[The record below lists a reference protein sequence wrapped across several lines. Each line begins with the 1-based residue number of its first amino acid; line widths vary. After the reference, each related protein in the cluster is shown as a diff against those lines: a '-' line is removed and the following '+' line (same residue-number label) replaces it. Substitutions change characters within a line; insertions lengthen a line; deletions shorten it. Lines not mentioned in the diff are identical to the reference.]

1 MAEQIIL
8 DIQLDK
14 GSVNADLRATLE
26 SLKALK
32 NEQKELTKAIKEGND
47 VDGEMSARL
56 LDLKSQIKY
65 TEAQAKGLAATQRIL
80 TADGK
85 KYEDTLNGQR
95 QKLSDMQSAYDAMD
109 KEMRDSEGGKAFLAQ
124 IKEQHDAVL
133 GLEGATGRMQRNV
146 GNYGE
151 SIKGVI
157 PSLDKFDA
165 VLNKMGTSMN
175 DLQQGVGTASKNIVS
190 HFATI
195 GKALI
200 TPPLGIIVAIL
211 TGIMLIFGKLA
222 SAIKKNDDAMTNLQ
236 VAFSAFKPIA
246 TAIGKIFEGIGVAL
260 SKVAVGIANVVTKIS
275 SALIPGFEEASKK
288 VTEYILAVDALE
300 ETQRQYTVQNAKDAQ
315 EIAKYRA
322 IAAESTDLEERKKA
336 LQSAI
341 TLEEEIARRNVEIA
355 TKTLELRKEQARQEV
370 DTTDETKNEI
380 AQLEAEKIQAETDY
394 YNKKREMA
402 AQIRELNNKI
412 NAENAKN
419 HQEYI
424 KRLEAQRKAEEEAEK
439 ARQEALKASLE
450 NEKALRQQMED
461 FKASLIKDA
470 GERELVEM
478 QIAGTREI
486 EELKKRLETEQNL
499 TEEGRAILNQLII
512 DKQTE
517 LDTQLKEKADALA
530 EERINAEMQRIAEQ
544 EQTKLELRKAI
555 AEENSAEMLEL
566 QLQELELQQQAEL
579 ENTILN
585 EEEKYLI
592 VEKYEK
598 LKQALVAETAKK
610 NEEQA
615 TQMKM
620 QLSASLQTMAK
631 NASSAFGQMSE
642 LLEGYGEENEKA
654 SKAAKAFALM
664 QLATDQAIS
673 ISQTA
678 RAMVEAVQG
687 ATQAAASTGPLA
699 PVMLAVYI
707 AEMVGLVL
715 GAVAGQVASIK
726 QAKTILSGDNKFE
739 SGGIVGGTSFS
750 GDKVV
755 AHVNSGEMILNRE
768 QQTRLFDMANFG
780 GGFDYSGLAQALTQ
794 AVASLPAPTLQYQE
808 FKDFQNQVQRVTK
821 IAEL

>member
-26 SLKALK
+26 SLKQLK

-65 TEAQAKGLAATQRIL
+65 TEAQAKGLAATQRVL

-95 QKLSDMQSAYDAMD
+95 QKLADMQSAYDAMD
-109 KEMRDSEGGKAFLAQ
+109 KEMRDSEGGKAFLQQ

-157 PSLDKFDA
+157 PSVDKFDA

-175 DLQQGVGTASKNIVS
+175 DLQQGVGTASKSIVS

-211 TGIMLIFGKLA
+211 TGIMLIFSKVA

-300 ETQRQYTVQNAKDAQ
+300 EKQRQYTVQNAKDAQ

-322 IAAESTDLEERKKA
+322 IASESTDLEERKKA

-341 TLEEEIARRNVEIA
+341 ALEEEIARRNVEIA

-380 AQLEAEKIQAETDY
+380 ARLEAEKIQAETDY

-402 AQIRELNNKI
+402 AQIREINNKI

-424 KRLEAQRKAEEEAEK
+424 KRLEEQRKAQEEAEK

-450 NEKALRQQMED
+450 NEKAIRQQMED

-478 QIAGTREI
+478 QLAGSREI
-486 EELKKRLETEQNL
+486 EELKKRLETEKNL
-499 TEEGRAILNQLII
+499 TEEGRAILNQLIV

-517 LDTQLKEKADALA
+517 LDTQLKEKADAIA

-544 EQTKLELRKAI
+544 EQTKLELKKAI

-566 QLQELELQQQAEL
+566 QLEELEMQQQAEL

-585 EEEKYLI
+585 EEDKYLI

-598 LKQALVAETAKK
+598 LKQALVEETAKK

-615 TQMKM
+615 TQMKA
-620 QLSASLQTMAK
+620 QLSSAMQSMAK

-642 LLEGYGEENEKA
+642 LLEGYGEKNEKA

-678 RAMVEAVQG
+678 RATVEAVEA
-687 ATQAAASTGPLA
+687 ATQAAAKTGPLA
-699 PVMLAVYI
+699 PVMIAVYI

-726 QAKTILSGDNKFE
+726 QAKGILSGEKFE

-768 QQTRLFDMANFG
+768 QQTRLFDMANYG
-780 GGFDYSGLAQALTQ
+780 GGFDYSGLTQALTQ
-794 AVASLPAPTLQYQE
+794 AVASLPSPTLQYQE
-808 FKDFQNQVQRVTK
+808 FKDFQSSVQRVTK

>member
-26 SLKALK
+26 SLKQLK

-65 TEAQAKGLAATQRIL
+65 TEAQAKGLAATQRVL

-95 QKLSDMQSAYDAMD
+95 QKLADMQSAYDAMD
-109 KEMRDSEGGKAFLAQ
+109 KEMRDSEGGKAFLQQ

-157 PSLDKFDA
+157 PSVDKFDA

-175 DLQQGVGTASKNIVS
+175 DLQQGVGTASKSIVS

-211 TGIMLIFGKLA
+211 TGIMLIFSKVA

-300 ETQRQYTVQNAKDAQ
+300 EKQRQYTVQNAKDAQ

-322 IAAESTDLEERKKA
+322 IASESTDLEERKKA

-341 TLEEEIARRNVEIA
+341 ALEEEIARRNVEIA

-380 AQLEAEKIQAETDY
+380 ARLEAEKIQAETDY

-402 AQIRELNNKI
+402 AQIREINNKI

-424 KRLEAQRKAEEEAEK
+424 KRLEEQRKAQEEAEK

-450 NEKALRQQMED
+450 NEKAIRQQMED

-478 QIAGTREI
+478 QLAGSREI
-486 EELKKRLETEQNL
+486 EELKKRLETEKNL

-517 LDTQLKEKADALA
+517 LDTQLKEKADAIA

-544 EQTKLELRKAI
+544 EQTKLELKKAI
-555 AEENSAEMLEL
+555 AEENSTEMLEL
-566 QLQELELQQQAEL
+566 QLEELEMQQQAEL

-585 EEEKYLI
+585 EEDKYLI

-598 LKQALVAETAKK
+598 LKQALVEETAKK

-615 TQMKM
+615 TQMKA
-620 QLSASLQTMAK
+620 QLSSAMQSMAK

-678 RAMVEAVQG
+678 RAIVEAVEG
-687 ATQAAASTGPLA
+687 ATQAAAKTGPLA
-699 PVMLAVYI
+699 PVMIAVYI

-726 QAKTILSGDNKFE
+726 QAKGILSGEKFE

-768 QQTRLFDMANFG
+768 QQTRLFDMANYG
-780 GGFDYSGLAQALTQ
+780 GGFDYSGLTQALTQ
-794 AVASLPAPTLQYQE
+794 AVASLPSPTLQYQE

>member
-26 SLKALK
+26 SLKQLK

-65 TEAQAKGLAATQRIL
+65 TEAQAKGLAATQRVL

-95 QKLSDMQSAYDAMD
+95 QKLADMQSAYDAMD

-146 GNYGE
+146 GNYGD

-157 PSLDKFDA
+157 PSVDKFDA

-175 DLQQGVGTASKNIVS
+175 DLQQGVGTASKSIVS

-322 IAAESTDLEERKKA
+322 IASESTDLEERKKA

-380 AQLEAEKIQAETDY
+380 ARLEAEKIQAETDY

-450 NEKALRQQMED
+450 NEKAIRQQMED

-566 QLQELELQQQAEL
+566 QLEELELQQQAEL

-585 EEEKYLI
+585 EEDKYLI
-592 VEKYEK
+592 VQKYEK
-598 LKQALVAETAKK
+598 LKQALIAETAKK

-726 QAKTILSGDNKFE
+726 QAKNILNGSDKYAV
-739 SGGIVGGTSFS
+739 GGVVGGTSYS
-750 GDKVV
+750 GDKLT
-755 AHVNSGEMILNRE
+755 AKVNSGEMILNRE
-768 QQTRLFDMANFG
+768 QQTNLFKMANVG
-780 GGFDYSGLAQALTQ
+780 GGFDYSGFAE
-794 AVASLPAPTLQYQE
+794 AVATAVANQPAPILEYTE
-808 FKDFQNQVQRVTK
+808 FESFANRVTK
-821 IAEL
+821 VRELSKL

>member
-65 TEAQAKGLAATQRIL
+65 TEAQAKGLAATQRVL

-109 KEMRDSEGGKAFLAQ
+109 KEMRDSEGGKAFLQQ

-146 GNYGE
+146 GNYGD
-151 SIKGVI
+151 SIKGII

-165 VLNKMGTSMN
+165 ALNKMGTSMN
-175 DLQQGVGTASKNIVS
+175 DLQQGVGTASKSIVS

-211 TGIMLIFGKLA
+211 SAIMLIFSKVA

-246 TAIGKIFEGIGVAL
+246 IAIGKIFEGIGVAL

-300 ETQRQYTVQNAKDAQ
+300 ETQRKYTVQNAKDAQ

-341 TLEEEIARRNVEIA
+341 ALEEEIARRNVEIT

-380 AQLEAEKIQAETDY
+380 ARLEAEKIQAETDY

-450 NEKALRQQMED
+450 NEKAIRQQMED

-486 EELKKRLETEQNL
+486 EELKKRLETEKNI

-512 DKQTE
+512 DKQIE
-517 LDTQLKEKADALA
+517 LDTQLKEKADTLA
-530 EERINAEMQRIAEQ
+530 EERINEEMQRIAEQ

-566 QLQELELQQQAEL
+566 QLEELELQQQAEL
-579 ENTILN
+579 ENTLLN

-620 QLSASLQTMAK
+620 QLSASLQMMAK

-726 QAKTILSGDNKFE
+726 QAKGILSGEKFE

-768 QQTRLFDMANFG
+768 QQTRLFDMANYG

-808 FKDFQNQVQRVTK
+808 FKDFQSSVQRVTK

>member
-26 SLKALK
+26 SLKQLK

-65 TEAQAKGLAATQRIL
+65 TEAQAKGLAATQRVL

-95 QKLSDMQSAYDAMD
+95 QKLADMQSAYDAMD

-157 PSLDKFDA
+157 PSVDKFDA

-175 DLQQGVGTASKNIVS
+175 DLQQGVGTASKSIVS

-211 TGIMLIFGKLA
+211 TGIMLIFSKVA

-300 ETQRQYTVQNAKDAQ
+300 EKQRQYTVQNAKDAQ

-322 IAAESTDLEERKKA
+322 IASESTDLEERKKA

-341 TLEEEIARRNVEIA
+341 ALEEEIARRNVEIA

-380 AQLEAEKIQAETDY
+380 ARLEAEKIQAETDY

-402 AQIRELNNKI
+402 AQIREINNKI

-424 KRLEAQRKAEEEAEK
+424 KRLEEQRKAQEEAEK

-450 NEKALRQQMED
+450 NEKAIRQQMED

-478 QIAGTREI
+478 QLAGTREI
-486 EELKKRLETEQNL
+486 EELKKRLETEKNL

-517 LDTQLKEKADALA
+517 LDTQLKEKADAIA

-566 QLQELELQQQAEL
+566 QLEELEMQQQAEL

-585 EEEKYLI
+585 EDDKYLI

-598 LKQALVAETAKK
+598 LKQALVEETAKK

-615 TQMKM
+615 TQMKA
-620 QLSASLQTMAK
+620 QLSSAMQSMAK

-678 RAMVEAVQG
+678 RAIVEAVEG
-687 ATQAAASTGPLA
+687 ATQAAAKTGPLA
-699 PVMLAVYI
+699 PVMIAVYI

-726 QAKTILSGDNKFE
+726 QAKGILSGEKFE

-768 QQTRLFDMANFG
+768 QQTRLFDMANYG
-780 GGFDYSGLAQALTQ
+780 GGFDYTGLTQALTQ
-794 AVASLPAPTLQYQE
+794 AVASLPSPTLQYQE
-808 FKDFQNQVQRVTK
+808 FKDFQSSVQRVTK

>member
-65 TEAQAKGLAATQRIL
+65 TEAQAKGLAATQRVL

-95 QKLSDMQSAYDAMD
+95 QKLADMQSAYDAMD

-157 PSLDKFDA
+157 PSVDKFDA

-175 DLQQGVGTASKNIVS
+175 DLQQGVGTASKSIVS

-211 TGIMLIFGKLA
+211 TGIMLIFSKVA

-300 ETQRQYTVQNAKDAQ
+300 EKQRQYTVQNAKDAQ

-322 IAAESTDLEERKKA
+322 IASESTDLEERKKA

-341 TLEEEIARRNVEIA
+341 ALEEEIARRNVEIA

-380 AQLEAEKIQAETDY
+380 ARLEAEKIQDETDY

-402 AQIRELNNKI
+402 AQIREINNKI

-424 KRLEAQRKAEEEAEK
+424 KRLEEQRKAQEEAEK

-450 NEKALRQQMED
+450 NEKAIRQQMED

-478 QIAGTREI
+478 QLAGSREI
-486 EELKKRLETEQNL
+486 EELKKRLETEKNL

-517 LDTQLKEKADALA
+517 LDTQLKEKADAIA

-544 EQTKLELRKAI
+544 EQTKLELKKAI

-566 QLQELELQQQAEL
+566 QLEELELQQQAEL

-585 EEEKYLI
+585 EEDKYLI

-598 LKQALVAETAKK
+598 LKQALVEETAKK

-615 TQMKM
+615 TQMKA
-620 QLSASLQTMAK
+620 QLSSAMQSMAK

-678 RAMVEAVQG
+678 RAIVEAVEG
-687 ATQAAASTGPLA
+687 ATQAAAKTGPLA
-699 PVMLAVYI
+699 PVMIAVYI

-726 QAKTILSGDNKFE
+726 QAKGILNGSDKYAV
-739 SGGIVGGTSFS
+739 GGIVGGNSFS

-768 QQTRLFDMANFG
+768 QQTNLFKMANIG
-780 GGFDYSGLAQALTQ
+780 GGFDYSGFAEAVAQ
-794 AVASLPAPTLQYQE
+794 AVASQPAPILEYTE
-808 FKDFQNQVQRVTK
+808 FESFANRVTK
-821 IAEL
+821 VRELSKL

>member
-65 TEAQAKGLAATQRIL
+65 TEAQAKGLSATQRVL

-109 KEMRDSEGGKAFLAQ
+109 KEMRESEGGKAFLQQ

-165 VLNKMGTSMN
+165 ALNKMGTSMS
-175 DLQQGVGTASKNIVS
+175 DLQQGVGTASKSIVS

-200 TPPLGIIVAIL
+200 NPPLGIIVAIL

-246 TAIGKIFEGIGVAL
+246 IAIGKIFEGIGVAL

-300 ETQRQYTVQNAKDAQ
+300 ETQRRYTVQNAKDAQ

-380 AQLEAEKIQAETDY
+380 ARLEAEKIQAETDY

-450 NEKALRQQMED
+450 NEKAIRQQMED

-486 EELKKRLETEQNL
+486 EELKKRLETEKNI

-517 LDTQLKEKADALA
+517 LDTQLKIKADALA
-530 EERINAEMQRIAEQ
+530 EERINAEMQKIAEQ

-620 QLSASLQTMAK
+620 QLSASLQMMAK

-726 QAKTILSGDNKFE
+726 QAKGILSGEKFE

-768 QQTRLFDMANFG
+768 QQTRLFDMANLG

-808 FKDFQNQVQRVTK
+808 FKDFQNSVQRVTK

>member
-26 SLKALK
+26 SLKQLK
-32 NEQKELTKAIKEGND
+32 AEQKELNKAIKEGND

-65 TEAQAKGLAATQRIL
+65 TEAQAKGLAATQRVL

-146 GNYGE
+146 GNYTE
-151 SIKGVI
+151 AITKAI
-157 PSLDKFDA
+157 PSLGGFGKTLEGLGISFNGFGKSAEGATA
-165 VLNKMGTSMN
+165 VAGGGIK
-175 DLQQGVGTASKNIVS
+175 A
-190 HFATI
+190 F

-200 TPPLGIIVAIL
+200 TPPFGLITIIL
-211 TGIMLIFGKLA
+211 
-222 SAIKKNDDAMTNLQ
+222 SAIVKAFKSLQEALGKNDSAMTQLQ
-236 VAFSAFKPIA
+236 SSFAIFKPLAIA
-246 TAIGKIFEGIGVAL
+246 TTKTIQAIADVCGKVA
-260 SKVAVGIANVVTKIS
+260 SKVAQLALKIASVLNPAFAESAKQSMELVV
-275 SALIPGFEEASKK
+275 AQDNLEEAM
-288 VTEYILAVDALE
+288 
-300 ETQRQYTVQNAKDAQ
+300 RQQVVANAKSAQ
-315 EIAKYRA
+315 EIAKWRA
-322 IAAESTDLEERKKA
+322 LASESTDLEERKNALEKA
-336 LQSAI
+336 IA
-341 TLEEEIARRNVEIA
+341 LEEEMALRNKEIA
-355 TKTLELRKEQARQEV
+355 EEKLRIRKEKADEEV
-370 DTTDETKNEI
+370 DTSDETTNEI
-380 AQLEAEKIQAETDY
+380 AQLEAEAINAETEY

-402 AQIRELNNKI
+402 TQIRELNNKI

-424 KRLEAQRKAEEEAEK
+424 KRLEAQKKAEEEAEK

-478 QIAGTREI
+478 QLAGTREI

-517 LDTQLKEKADALA
+517 LDNQLKEKADTLA
-530 EERINAEMQRIAEQ
+530 EERINEEMQKIAEQ

-566 QLQELELQQQAEL
+566 QLEELELQQQAEL
-579 ENTILN
+579 ENTLLN

-726 QAKTILSGDNKFE
+726 QAKGILSGEKFE

-768 QQTRLFDMANFG
+768 QQTRLFDMANLG
-780 GGFDYSGLAQALTQ
+780 GGFDYSGLATALTQ
-794 AVASLPAPTLQYQE
+794 AVASLPSPTLQYQE
-808 FKDFQNQVQRVTK
+808 FKDFQSQVQRVTK

>member
-56 LDLKSQIKY
+56 LDFKSQIKY
-65 TEAQAKGLAATQRIL
+65 TEAQAKGLSATQRVL

-109 KEMRDSEGGKAFLAQ
+109 KEMRESEGGKAFLSQ

-151 SIKGVI
+151 SIKGII
-157 PSLDKFDA
+157 PSFDKFDA
-165 VLNKMGTSMN
+165 ALNKMGTSMN
-175 DLQQGVGTASKNIVS
+175 DLQQGVGTASKSIVS

-246 TAIGKIFEGIGVAL
+246 IAIGKIFEGIGVAL

-300 ETQRQYTVQNAKDAQ
+300 ETQRRYTVQNAKDAQ

-341 TLEEEIARRNVEIA
+341 ALEEEIARRNVEIA
-355 TKTLELRKEQARQEV
+355 TKTLQLRKEQARQEV

-380 AQLEAEKIQAETDY
+380 ARLEAEKIQAETDY

-450 NEKALRQQMED
+450 NEKALRQQRED

-486 EELKKRLETEQNL
+486 EELKKRLETEKNI

-517 LDTQLKEKADALA
+517 LDTQLKEKADTLA

-566 QLQELELQQQAEL
+566 QLEELELQQQAEL

-620 QLSASLQTMAK
+620 QLSASLQMMAK

-715 GAVAGQVASIK
+715 GSVAGQVASIK
-726 QAKTILSGDNKFE
+726 QAKGILSGEKFE

-768 QQTRLFDMANFG
+768 QQTRLFDMANLG

-794 AVASLPAPTLQYQE
+794 AVASLPSPTLQYQE
-808 FKDFQNQVQRVTK
+808 FKDFQNSVQRVTK

>member
-65 TEAQAKGLAATQRIL
+65 TEAQAKGLAATQRVL

-95 QKLSDMQSAYDAMD
+95 QKLADMQSAYDAMD

-157 PSLDKFDA
+157 PSVDKFDA

-175 DLQQGVGTASKNIVS
+175 DLQQGVGTASKSIVS

-211 TGIMLIFGKLA
+211 TGIMLIFSKVA

-322 IAAESTDLEERKKA
+322 IASESTDLEERKKA

-341 TLEEEIARRNVEIA
+341 ALEEEIARRNVEIA

-380 AQLEAEKIQAETDY
+380 ARLEAEKIQAETDY

-402 AQIRELNNKI
+402 AQIREINNKI

-424 KRLEAQRKAEEEAEK
+424 KRLEEQRKAQEEAEK

-450 NEKALRQQMED
+450 NEKAIRQQMED

-478 QIAGTREI
+478 QLAGSREI
-486 EELKKRLETEQNL
+486 EELKKRLETEKNL
-499 TEEGRAILNQLII
+499 TEKGRAILNQLII

-517 LDTQLKEKADALA
+517 LDTQLKEKADAIA

-544 EQTKLELRKAI
+544 EQTKLELKKAI

-566 QLQELELQQQAEL
+566 QLEELELQQQAEL

-585 EEEKYLI
+585 EEDKYLI

-598 LKQALVAETAKK
+598 LKQALVEETAKK

-615 TQMKM
+615 TQMKA
-620 QLSASLQTMAK
+620 QLSSAMQSMAK

-678 RAMVEAVQG
+678 RAIVEAVEA
-687 ATQAAASTGPLA
+687 ATQAAAKTGPLA
-699 PVMLAVYI
+699 PVMIAVYI

-726 QAKTILSGDNKFE
+726 QAKGILSGEKFE

-768 QQTRLFDMANFG
+768 QQTRLFDMANYG
-780 GGFDYSGLAQALTQ
+780 GGFDYSGLTQALTQ
-794 AVASLPAPTLQYQE
+794 AVASLPSPTLQYQE
-808 FKDFQNQVQRVTK
+808 FKDFQSSVQRVTK

>member
-26 SLKALK
+26 SLKQLK

-65 TEAQAKGLAATQRIL
+65 TEAQAKGLAATQRVL

-95 QKLSDMQSAYDAMD
+95 QKLADMQSAYDAMD
-109 KEMRDSEGGKAFLAQ
+109 KEMRDSEGGKAFLQQ

-157 PSLDKFDA
+157 PSVDKFDA

-175 DLQQGVGTASKNIVS
+175 DLQQGVGTASKSIVS

-211 TGIMLIFGKLA
+211 TGIMLIFSKVA

-322 IAAESTDLEERKKA
+322 IASESTDLEERKKA

-341 TLEEEIARRNVEIA
+341 ALEEEIARRNVEIA

-380 AQLEAEKIQAETDY
+380 ARLEAEKIQAETDY

-424 KRLEAQRKAEEEAEK
+424 KRLEAQKKAEEEAEK

-450 NEKALRQQMED
+450 NEKAIRQQMED
-461 FKASLIKDA
+461 FKATLIKDA

-478 QIAGTREI
+478 QLAGSREI
-486 EELKKRLETEQNL
+486 EELKKRLETEKNL
-499 TEEGRAILNQLII
+499 TEKGRAILNQLII

-517 LDTQLKEKADALA
+517 LDTQLKEKADAIA

-544 EQTKLELRKAI
+544 EQTKLELKKAI

-566 QLQELELQQQAEL
+566 QLEELEMQQQAEL

-585 EEEKYLI
+585 EEDKYLI

-598 LKQALVAETAKK
+598 LKQALVEETAKK

-615 TQMKM
+615 TQMKA
-620 QLSASLQTMAK
+620 QLSSAMQSMAK

-678 RAMVEAVQG
+678 RAIVEAVEG
-687 ATQAAASTGPLA
+687 ATQAAAKTGPLA
-699 PVMLAVYI
+699 PVMIAVYI

-726 QAKTILSGDNKFE
+726 QAKGILSGEKFE

-768 QQTRLFDMANFG
+768 QQTRLFDMANYG
-780 GGFDYSGLAQALTQ
+780 GGFDYSGLTQALTQ
-794 AVASLPAPTLQYQE
+794 AVASLPSPTLQYQE

>member
-65 TEAQAKGLAATQRIL
+65 TEAQAKGLAATQRVL

-95 QKLSDMQSAYDAMD
+95 QKLADMQSAYDAMD

-157 PSLDKFDA
+157 PSVDKFDA
-165 VLNKMGTSMN
+165 VLNKMGTSMD
-175 DLQQGVGTASKNIVS
+175 DLQKGVGTASKSIVS

-211 TGIMLIFGKLA
+211 TGIMLIFSKVA

-300 ETQRQYTVQNAKDAQ
+300 EKQRQYTVQNAKDAQ

-322 IAAESTDLEERKKA
+322 IASESTDLEERKKA

-341 TLEEEIARRNVEIA
+341 ALEEEIARRNVEIA

-380 AQLEAEKIQAETDY
+380 ARLEAEKIQAETDY

-402 AQIRELNNKI
+402 AQIREINNKI

-424 KRLEAQRKAEEEAEK
+424 KRLEEQKKAQEEAEK

-450 NEKALRQQMED
+450 NEKAIRQQMED

-478 QIAGTREI
+478 QLAGSREI
-486 EELKKRLETEQNL
+486 EELKKRLETEKNL

-517 LDTQLKEKADALA
+517 LDTQLKEKADAIA

-544 EQTKLELRKAI
+544 EQTKLELKKAI

-566 QLQELELQQQAEL
+566 QLEELEMQQQAEL

-585 EEEKYLI
+585 EEDKYLI

-598 LKQALVAETAKK
+598 LKQALVEETAKK

-615 TQMKM
+615 TQMKA
-620 QLSASLQTMAK
+620 QLSSAMQSMAK

-678 RAMVEAVQG
+678 RAIVEAVEG
-687 ATQAAASTGPLA
+687 ATQAAAKTGPLA
-699 PVMLAVYI
+699 PVMIAVYI

-726 QAKTILSGDNKFE
+726 QAKGILSGEKFE

-768 QQTRLFDMANFG
+768 QQTRLFDMANYG
-780 GGFDYSGLAQALTQ
+780 GGFDYSGLTQALTQ
-794 AVASLPAPTLQYQE
+794 AVASLPSPTLQYQE

>member
-65 TEAQAKGLAATQRIL
+65 TEAQAKGLSATQRVL

-95 QKLSDMQSAYDAMD
+95 QKLADMQSAYDAMD

-157 PSLDKFDA
+157 PSVDKFDA
-165 VLNKMGTSMN
+165 VLNKMGTSMD
-175 DLQQGVGTASKNIVS
+175 DLQQGVGTASKSIVS

-211 TGIMLIFGKLA
+211 TGIMLIFSKVA

-322 IAAESTDLEERKKA
+322 IASESTDLEERKKA

-341 TLEEEIARRNVEIA
+341 ALEEEIARRNVEIA

-380 AQLEAEKIQAETDY
+380 ARLEAEKIQAETDY

-402 AQIRELNNKI
+402 AQIREINNKI

-424 KRLEAQRKAEEEAEK
+424 KRLEAQKKVEEEAEK

-450 NEKALRQQMED
+450 NEKAIRQQMED

-478 QIAGTREI
+478 QLAGTREI
-486 EELKKRLETEQNL
+486 EELKKRLETEKNL

-517 LDTQLKEKADALA
+517 LDTQLKEKSDAIA

-544 EQTKLELRKAI
+544 EQTKLELKKAI

-566 QLQELELQQQAEL
+566 QLEELEMQQQAEL

-585 EEEKYLI
+585 EEDKYLI

-598 LKQALVAETAKK
+598 LKQALVEETAKK

-615 TQMKM
+615 TQMKA
-620 QLSASLQTMAK
+620 QLSSAMQSMAK

-678 RAMVEAVQG
+678 RAIVEAVEG
-687 ATQAAASTGPLA
+687 ATQAAAKTGPLA
-699 PVMLAVYI
+699 PVMIAVYI

-726 QAKTILSGDNKFE
+726 QAKGILSGEKFE

-768 QQTRLFDMANFG
+768 QQTRLFDMANYG
-780 GGFDYSGLAQALTQ
+780 GGFDYSGLTQALTQ
-794 AVASLPAPTLQYQE
+794 AVASLPSPTLQYQE
-808 FKDFQNQVQRVTK
+808 FKDFQSSVQRVTK

>member
-65 TEAQAKGLAATQRIL
+65 TEAQAKGLSATQRVL

-109 KEMRDSEGGKAFLAQ
+109 KEMRDSEGGKAFLQQ

-146 GNYGE
+146 GNYGD

-157 PSLDKFDA
+157 PSVDKFDA

-175 DLQQGVGTASKNIVS
+175 DLQQGVGTASKSIVS

-300 ETQRQYTVQNAKDAQ
+300 EKQRQYTVQNAKDAQ

-355 TKTLELRKEQARQEV
+355 TKTLQLRKEQARQEV

-380 AQLEAEKIQAETDY
+380 ARLEAEKIQAETDY

-470 GERELVEM
+470 GERELIEM
-478 QIAGTREI
+478 QLAGSREI

-544 EQTKLELRKAI
+544 EQKKLELRKAI

-579 ENTILN
+579 ENTLLN

-620 QLSASLQTMAK
+620 QLSASLQMMAK

-726 QAKTILSGDNKFE
+726 QAKGILSGEKFE

-768 QQTRLFDMANFG
+768 QQTRLFDMANYG

-794 AVASLPAPTLQYQE
+794 AVASLPSPTLQYQE

>member
-26 SLKALK
+26 SLKQLK

-65 TEAQAKGLAATQRIL
+65 TEAQAKGLAATQRVL

-95 QKLSDMQSAYDAMD
+95 QKLADMQSAYDAMD

-157 PSLDKFDA
+157 PSVDKFDA
-165 VLNKMGTSMN
+165 VLNKMGTSMD
-175 DLQQGVGTASKNIVS
+175 DLQQGVGTASKSIVS
-190 HFATI
+190 NFATI

-211 TGIMLIFGKLA
+211 TVIMLIFSKVA

-322 IAAESTDLEERKKA
+322 IASESTDLEERKKA

-341 TLEEEIARRNVEIA
+341 ALEEEIARRNVEIA

-380 AQLEAEKIQAETDY
+380 ARLEAEKIQAETDY

-402 AQIRELNNKI
+402 AQIREINNKI

-424 KRLEAQRKAEEEAEK
+424 KRLEEQRKAQEEAEK

-450 NEKALRQQMED
+450 NEKAIRQQMED
-461 FKASLIKDA
+461 FKASLTKDA

-478 QIAGTREI
+478 QLAGSREI
-486 EELKKRLETEQNL
+486 EELKKRLETEKNL
-499 TEEGRAILNQLII
+499 TEKGRAILNQLII

-517 LDTQLKEKADALA
+517 LDTQLKEKADAIA

-544 EQTKLELRKAI
+544 EQTKLELKKAI
-555 AEENSAEMLEL
+555 AEENSTEMLEL
-566 QLQELELQQQAEL
+566 QLEELELQQQAEL

-585 EEEKYLI
+585 EEDKYLI

-598 LKQALVAETAKK
+598 LKQALVEETAKK

-615 TQMKM
+615 TQMKA
-620 QLSASLQTMAK
+620 QLSSAMQSMAK

-678 RAMVEAVQG
+678 RAIVEAVEG
-687 ATQAAASTGPLA
+687 ATQAAAKTGPLA
-699 PVMLAVYI
+699 PVMIAVYI

-726 QAKTILSGDNKFE
+726 QAKGILSGEKFE

-768 QQTRLFDMANFG
+768 QQTRLFDMANYG
-780 GGFDYSGLAQALTQ
+780 GGFDYSGLTQALTQ
-794 AVASLPAPTLQYQE
+794 AVASLPSPTLQYQE
-808 FKDFQNQVQRVTK
+808 FKDFQSSVQRVTK

>member
-26 SLKALK
+26 SLKQLK

-65 TEAQAKGLAATQRIL
+65 TEAQAKGLSATQRVL

-95 QKLSDMQSAYDAMD
+95 QKLADMQSAYDAMD
-109 KEMRDSEGGKAFLAQ
+109 KEMRESEGGKAFLQQ

-146 GNYGE
+146 GNYGD

-157 PSLDKFDA
+157 PSVDKFDA
-165 VLNKMGTSMN
+165 ALNKMGTSMN
-175 DLQQGVGTASKNIVS
+175 DLQQGVGTASKSIVS

-300 ETQRQYTVQNAKDAQ
+300 EKQRQYTVQNAKDAQ

-322 IAAESTDLEERKKA
+322 IASESTDLEERKKA
-336 LQSAI
+336 LESAI
-341 TLEEEIARRNVEIA
+341 KLEEEIARRNVEIA

-380 AQLEAEKIQAETDY
+380 ARLEAEKIQAETDY

-412 NAENAKN
+412 NAENSKN

-450 NEKALRQQMED
+450 NEKAIRQQMED

-579 ENTILN
+579 ENTLLN

-768 QQTRLFDMANFG
+768 QQTRLFDMANYG
-780 GGFDYSGLAQALTQ
+780 GGFDYSGLTQALTQ
-794 AVASLPAPTLQYQE
+794 AVASLPSPTLQYQE
-808 FKDFQNQVQRVTK
+808 FKDFQSSVQRVTK

>member
-1 MAEQIIL
+1 
-8 DIQLDK
+8 
-14 GSVNADLRATLE
+14 
-26 SLKALK
+26 
-32 NEQKELTKAIKEGND
+32 
-47 VDGEMSARL
+47 
-56 LDLKSQIKY
+56 
-65 TEAQAKGLAATQRIL
+65 
-80 TADGK
+80 
-85 KYEDTLNGQR
+85 
-95 QKLSDMQSAYDAMD
+95 MD
-109 KEMRDSEGGKAFLAQ
+109 
-124 IKEQHDAVL
+124 
-133 GLEGATGRMQRNV
+133 
-146 GNYGE
+146 
-151 SIKGVI
+151 
-157 PSLDKFDA
+157 
-165 VLNKMGTSMN
+165 
-175 DLQQGVGTASKNIVS
+175 DLQQGVGTASKSIVS

-300 ETQRQYTVQNAKDAQ
+300 EKQRQYVVQNAKDAQ

-380 AQLEAEKIQAETDY
+380 ARLEAEKIQAETDY

-424 KRLEAQRKAEEEAEK
+424 KRLEAQKKAEEEAEK

-478 QIAGTREI
+478 QLAGSREI

-555 AEENSAEMLEL
+555 AEENSTEMLEL
-566 QLQELELQQQAEL
+566 QLEELELQQQAEL

-585 EEEKYLI
+585 EEDKYLI

-598 LKQALVAETAKK
+598 LKQALVEETAKK

-620 QLSASLQTMAK
+620 QLSSAMQSMAK

-678 RAMVEAVQG
+678 RAIVEAVEG
-687 ATQAAASTGPLA
+687 ATQAAAKTGPLA
-699 PVMLAVYI
+699 PVMIAVYI

-726 QAKTILSGDNKFE
+726 QAKNILNGSDKYAV
-739 SGGIVGGTSFS
+739 GGVVGGTSYS
-750 GDKVV
+750 GDKLT
-755 AHVNSGEMILNRE
+755 AKVNSGEMILNRE
-768 QQTRLFDMANFG
+768 QQTNLFKMANVG
-780 GGFDYSGLAQALTQ
+780 GGFDYSGFAEVVAQ
-794 AVASLPAPTLQYQE
+794 AVANQPAPILEYTE
-808 FKDFQNQVQRVTK
+808 FESFANRVAK
-821 IAEL
+821 VRELSKL

>member
-32 NEQKELTKAIKEGND
+32 NEQKELNKAIKEGND

-65 TEAQAKGLAATQRIL
+65 TEAQAKGLAATQRVL

-133 GLEGATGRMQRNV
+133 GLMGATGRMQMNV
-146 GNYGE
+146 GNYE
-151 SIKGVI
+151 QSIKGAI

-380 AQLEAEKIQAETDY
+380 ARLEAEKIQAETEY

-402 AQIRELNNKI
+402 AQIREINNKI

-478 QIAGTREI
+478 QLAGTREI
-486 EELKKRLETEQNL
+486 EELKKRLETEKNL
-499 TEEGRAILNQLII
+499 TEEGRTILNQLII

-517 LDTQLKEKADALA
+517 LDSQLKEKADTLA

-615 TQMKM
+615 TQMKS

-768 QQTRLFDMANFG
+768 QQTRLFDMANYG

-808 FKDFQNQVQRVTK
+808 FKDFQSSVQRVTK

>member
-26 SLKALK
+26 SLKQLK

-56 LDLKSQIKY
+56 LDLKSQIRY
-65 TEAQAKGLAATQRIL
+65 TEAQAKGLAATQRVL

-95 QKLSDMQSAYDAMD
+95 QKLADMQSAYDAMD
-109 KEMRDSEGGKAFLAQ
+109 KEMRDSDGGKAFLQQ

-133 GLEGATGRMQRNV
+133 GLMGATGRMQMNV
-146 GNYGE
+146 GNYE
-151 SIKGVI
+151 ASIKGAI

-175 DLQQGVGTASKNIVS
+175 DLQQGVGTASKSIVS

-246 TAIGKIFEGIGVAL
+246 IAIGKIFEGIGVAL

-300 ETQRQYTVQNAKDAQ
+300 ETQRKYTVQNAKDAQ

-355 TKTLELRKEQARQEV
+355 TKTLQLRKEQARQEV

-380 AQLEAEKIQAETDY
+380 ARLEAEKIQAETDY

-450 NEKALRQQMED
+450 NEKAIRQQMED

-478 QIAGTREI
+478 QIAGSREI

-530 EERINAEMQRIAEQ
+530 EERINAEMQKIAEQ
-544 EQTKLELRKAI
+544 EQTKLELKKAI

-566 QLQELELQQQAEL
+566 QLEELELQQQAEL

-585 EEEKYLI
+585 EEDKYLI

-678 RAMVEAVQG
+678 RAIVEAVQS
-687 ATQAAASTGPLA
+687 ATQAAADTGPLA

-768 QQTRLFDMANFG
+768 QQTRLFDMANYG
-780 GGFDYSGLAQALTQ
+780 GGFDYSGLTQALTQ

-808 FKDFQNQVQRVTK
+808 FKDFQSSVQRVTK

>member
-26 SLKALK
+26 SLKQLK

-65 TEAQAKGLAATQRIL
+65 TEAQAKGLAATQRVL

-95 QKLSDMQSAYDAMD
+95 QKLADMQSAYDAMD

-146 GNYGE
+146 GNYGD

-157 PSLDKFDA
+157 PSVDKFDA

-175 DLQQGVGTASKNIVS
+175 DLQQGVGTASKSIVS

-380 AQLEAEKIQAETDY
+380 ARLEAEKIQAETDY

-450 NEKALRQQMED
+450 NEKAIRQQMED

-470 GERELVEM
+470 GERELIEM
-478 QIAGTREI
+478 QLAGTREI
-486 EELKKRLETEQNL
+486 EELKKRLETEKNL

-517 LDTQLKEKADALA
+517 LDTQLKEKADTLA

-544 EQTKLELRKAI
+544 EQTKLDLRKAI

-579 ENTILN
+579 ESTLLN

-620 QLSASLQTMAK
+620 QLSSAMQSMAK

-726 QAKTILSGDNKFE
+726 QAKGILSGEKFE

-768 QQTRLFDMANFG
+768 QQTRLFDMANYG
-780 GGFDYSGLAQALTQ
+780 GGFDYSGLTQALTQ
-794 AVASLPAPTLQYQE
+794 AVASLPSPTLQYQE

>member
-26 SLKALK
+26 SLKQLK

-65 TEAQAKGLAATQRIL
+65 TEAQAKGLAATQRVL

-95 QKLSDMQSAYDAMD
+95 QKLADMQSAYDAMD

-157 PSLDKFDA
+157 PSVDKFDA
-165 VLNKMGTSMN
+165 VLNKMGTSMD
-175 DLQQGVGTASKNIVS
+175 DLQQGVGTASKSIVS

-211 TGIMLIFGKLA
+211 TGIMLIFSKVA

-246 TAIGKIFEGIGVAL
+246 TAIDKIFEGIGVAL

-300 ETQRQYTVQNAKDAQ
+300 EKQRQYTVQNAKDAQ

-322 IAAESTDLEERKKA
+322 IASESTDLEERKKA

-341 TLEEEIARRNVEIA
+341 ALEEEIARRNVEIA

-380 AQLEAEKIQAETDY
+380 ARLEAEKIQAETDY

-402 AQIRELNNKI
+402 AQIREINNKI

-424 KRLEAQRKAEEEAEK
+424 KRLEEQRKAQEEAEK

-450 NEKALRQQMED
+450 NEKAIRQQMED

-478 QIAGTREI
+478 QLAGTREI
-486 EELKKRLETEQNL
+486 EELKKRLETEKNL

-517 LDTQLKEKADALA
+517 LDTQLKEKADAIA

-544 EQTKLELRKAI
+544 EQTKLELKKAI
-555 AEENSAEMLEL
+555 AEENSTEMLEL
-566 QLQELELQQQAEL
+566 QLEELELQQQAEL

-585 EEEKYLI
+585 EEDKYLI

-598 LKQALVAETAKK
+598 LKQALVEETAKK

-615 TQMKM
+615 TQMKA
-620 QLSASLQTMAK
+620 QLSSAMQSMAK

-678 RAMVEAVQG
+678 RAIVEAVEA
-687 ATQAAASTGPLA
+687 ATQAAAKTGPLA
-699 PVMLAVYI
+699 PVMIAVYI

-726 QAKTILSGDNKFE
+726 QAKNILNGSDKYAV
-739 SGGIVGGTSFS
+739 GGIVGGTSFS
-750 GDKVV
+750 GDKVI

-768 QQTRLFDMANFG
+768 QQTNLFKMANVA
-780 GGFDYSGLAQALTQ
+780 GGFDYSGFAEAVAQ
-794 AVASLPAPTLQYQE
+794 AVASQPAPILEYTE
-808 FKDFQNQVQRVTK
+808 FESFANRVTK
-821 IAEL
+821 VRELSKL

>member
-65 TEAQAKGLAATQRIL
+65 TEAQAKGLSATQRVL

-95 QKLSDMQSAYDAMD
+95 QKLADMQSAYDAMD
-109 KEMRDSEGGKAFLAQ
+109 KEMRDSEGGKAFLQQ

-157 PSLDKFDA
+157 PSVDKFDA

-175 DLQQGVGTASKNIVS
+175 DLQQGVGTASKSIVS
-190 HFATI
+190 NFATI

-211 TGIMLIFGKLA
+211 TGIMLIFSKVA

-300 ETQRQYTVQNAKDAQ
+300 EKQRQYTVQNAKDAQ

-322 IAAESTDLEERKKA
+322 IASESTDLEERKKA

-341 TLEEEIARRNVEIA
+341 ALEEEIARRNVEIA
-355 TKTLELRKEQARQEV
+355 TKTLQLRKEQARQEV

-380 AQLEAEKIQAETDY
+380 ARLEAEKIQAETDY

-402 AQIRELNNKI
+402 AQIREINNKI

-424 KRLEAQRKAEEEAEK
+424 KRLEEQKKAQEEAEK

-450 NEKALRQQMED
+450 NEKAIRQQMED
-461 FKASLIKDA
+461 FKASLTKDA

-478 QIAGTREI
+478 QLAGSREI
-486 EELKKRLETEQNL
+486 EELKKRLETEKNL

-517 LDTQLKEKADALA
+517 LDTQLKEKADAIA

-544 EQTKLELRKAI
+544 EQTKLELKKAI

-566 QLQELELQQQAEL
+566 QLEELELQQQAEL

-585 EEEKYLI
+585 EEDKYLI

-598 LKQALVAETAKK
+598 LKQALVEETAKK

-615 TQMKM
+615 TQMKA
-620 QLSASLQTMAK
+620 QLSSAMQSMAK

-678 RAMVEAVQG
+678 RAIVEAVEG
-687 ATQAAASTGPLA
+687 ATQAAAKTGPLA
-699 PVMLAVYI
+699 PVMIAVYI

-726 QAKTILSGDNKFE
+726 QAKGILSGEKFE
-739 SGGIVGGTSFS
+739 SGGIVGGNSFS

-768 QQTRLFDMANFG
+768 QQTRLFDMANYG
-780 GGFDYSGLAQALTQ
+780 GGFDYSGLTQALTQ
-794 AVASLPAPTLQYQE
+794 AVASLPSPTLQYQE

>member
-65 TEAQAKGLAATQRIL
+65 TEAQAKGLAATQRVL

-95 QKLSDMQSAYDAMD
+95 QKLADMQSAYDAMD

-157 PSLDKFDA
+157 PSVDKFDA

-175 DLQQGVGTASKNIVS
+175 DLQQGVGTASKSIVS

-211 TGIMLIFGKLA
+211 TGIMLIFSKVA

-322 IAAESTDLEERKKA
+322 IASESTDLEERKKA

-341 TLEEEIARRNVEIA
+341 ALEEKIARRNVEIA

-380 AQLEAEKIQAETDY
+380 ARLEAEKIQAETDY

-402 AQIRELNNKI
+402 AQIREINNKI
-412 NAENAKN
+412 NAENVKN

-424 KRLEAQRKAEEEAEK
+424 KRLEEQRKAQEEAEK

-450 NEKALRQQMED
+450 NEKAIRQQMED

-478 QIAGTREI
+478 QLAGSREI
-486 EELKKRLETEQNL
+486 EELKKRLETEKNL

-517 LDTQLKEKADALA
+517 LDTQLKEKADAIA

-544 EQTKLELRKAI
+544 EQTKIELKKAI
-555 AEENSAEMLEL
+555 AEENSTEMLEL
-566 QLQELELQQQAEL
+566 QLEELEMQQQAEL

-585 EEEKYLI
+585 EEDKYLI

-598 LKQALVAETAKK
+598 LKQALVEETAKK

-615 TQMKM
+615 TQMKA
-620 QLSASLQTMAK
+620 QLSSAMQSMAK

-678 RAMVEAVQG
+678 RAIVEAVEG
-687 ATQAAASTGPLA
+687 ATQAAAKTGPLA
-699 PVMLAVYI
+699 PVMIAVYI

-726 QAKTILSGDNKFE
+726 QAKGILSGEKFE

-768 QQTRLFDMANFG
+768 QQTRLFDMANYG
-780 GGFDYSGLAQALTQ
+780 GGFDYSGLTQALTQ
-794 AVASLPAPTLQYQE
+794 AVASLPSPTLQYQE

>member
-26 SLKALK
+26 SLKQLK

-65 TEAQAKGLAATQRIL
+65 TEAQAKGLAATQRVL

-95 QKLSDMQSAYDAMD
+95 QKLADMQSAYDAMD

-146 GNYGE
+146 GNYGD

-157 PSLDKFDA
+157 PSVDKFDA

-175 DLQQGVGTASKNIVS
+175 DLQQGVGTASKSIVS

-211 TGIMLIFGKLA
+211 TGIMLIFSKLA

-355 TKTLELRKEQARQEV
+355 TKTLQLRKEQARQEV

-380 AQLEAEKIQAETDY
+380 ARLEAEKIQAETDY

-470 GERELVEM
+470 GERELIEM

-486 EELKKRLETEQNL
+486 EELKKRLETEKNL

-544 EQTKLELRKAI
+544 EQTKLELRKSI

-566 QLQELELQQQAEL
+566 QLEELELQQQAEL
-579 ENTILN
+579 ENTLLN

-620 QLSASLQTMAK
+620 QLSASLQMMAK

-726 QAKTILSGDNKFE
+726 QAKGILSGEKFE

-768 QQTRLFDMANFG
+768 QQTRLFDMANYG
-780 GGFDYSGLAQALTQ
+780 GGFDYSGLTQALTQ
-794 AVASLPAPTLQYQE
+794 AVASLPSPTLQYQE
-808 FKDFQNQVQRVTK
+808 FKDFQSSVQRVTK

>member
-26 SLKALK
+26 SLKQLK

-65 TEAQAKGLAATQRIL
+65 TEAQFKGLAATQRVL

-95 QKLSDMQSAYDAMD
+95 QKLADMQSAYDAMD

-157 PSLDKFDA
+157 PSVDKFDA
-165 VLNKMGTSMN
+165 VLNKMGTSMD
-175 DLQQGVGTASKNIVS
+175 DLQKGVGTASKSIVS
-190 HFATI
+190 NFATI

-211 TGIMLIFGKLA
+211 TGIMLIFSKVA

-322 IAAESTDLEERKKA
+322 IASESTDLEERKKA

-341 TLEEEIARRNVEIA
+341 ALEEKIALRNVEIA

-380 AQLEAEKIQAETDY
+380 ARLEAEKIQAETDY

-402 AQIRELNNKI
+402 AQIREINNKI

-424 KRLEAQRKAEEEAEK
+424 KRLEAQRKVEEEAEK

-450 NEKALRQQMED
+450 NEKAIRQQMED

-478 QIAGTREI
+478 QLAGTREI
-486 EELKKRLETEQNL
+486 EELKKRLETEKNL
-499 TEEGRAILNQLII
+499 TEEVRAILNQLII

-517 LDTQLKEKADALA
+517 LDTQLKEKADAFA
-530 EERINAEMQRIAEQ
+530 EERIKAEMQRIAEQ

-555 AEENSAEMLEL
+555 AEENSTEMLEL
-566 QLQELELQQQAEL
+566 QLEELELQQQAEL

-598 LKQALVAETAKK
+598 LKQALVEETAKK

-615 TQMKM
+615 TQMKA
-620 QLSASLQTMAK
+620 QLSSAMQSMAK

-726 QAKTILSGDNKFE
+726 QAKGILSGEKFE

-768 QQTRLFDMANFG
+768 QQTRLFDMANYG
-780 GGFDYSGLAQALTQ
+780 GGFDYSGLTQALTQ
-794 AVASLPAPTLQYQE
+794 AVASLPSPTLQYQE
-808 FKDFQNQVQRVTK
+808 FKDFQSSVQRVTK

>member
-65 TEAQAKGLAATQRIL
+65 TEAQAKGLSATQRVL

-109 KEMRDSEGGKAFLAQ
+109 KEMRESEGGKAFLQQ

-146 GNYGE
+146 GNYGD

-165 VLNKMGTSMN
+165 ALNKMGTSMN
-175 DLQQGVGTASKNIVS
+175 DLQQGVGTASKSIVS

-211 TGIMLIFGKLA
+211 TGIMLIFSKVA

-246 TAIGKIFEGIGVAL
+246 IAIGKIFEGIGVAL

-300 ETQRQYTVQNAKDAQ
+300 ETQRRYTVQNAKDAQ

-336 LQSAI
+336 LESAI
-341 TLEEEIARRNVEIA
+341 ALEEEIARRNVEIA

-380 AQLEAEKIQAETDY
+380 ARLEAEKIQAETDY

-450 NEKALRQQMED
+450 NEKAIRQQMED

-478 QIAGTREI
+478 QIAGSREI
-486 EELKKRLETEQNL
+486 EELKKRLETEKNI

-517 LDTQLKEKADALA
+517 LDTQLKIKADALA

-566 QLQELELQQQAEL
+566 QLEELELQQQAEL

-620 QLSASLQTMAK
+620 QLSASLQMMAK

-726 QAKTILSGDNKFE
+726 QAKGILSGEKFE

-780 GGFDYSGLAQALTQ
+780 GGFDYSGLATALTQ

-808 FKDFQNQVQRVTK
+808 FKDFQSSVQRVTK

>member
-65 TEAQAKGLAATQRIL
+65 TEAQAKGLSATQRVL

-95 QKLSDMQSAYDAMD
+95 QKLADMQSAYDAMD

-146 GNYGE
+146 GNYGD

-157 PSLDKFDA
+157 PSVDKFDA

-175 DLQQGVGTASKNIVS
+175 DLQQGVGTASKSIVS

-211 TGIMLIFGKLA
+211 TGIMLIFSKVA

-300 ETQRQYTVQNAKDAQ
+300 EKQRQYVVQNAKDAQ

-380 AQLEAEKIQAETDY
+380 ARLEAEKIQAETDY

-419 HQEYI
+419 HQEYT

-450 NEKALRQQMED
+450 NEKSLRQQMED

-478 QIAGTREI
+478 QLAGSREI

-566 QLQELELQQQAEL
+566 QLEELELQQQAEL

-598 LKQALVAETAKK
+598 LKQALVEETAKK

-726 QAKTILSGDNKFE
+726 QAKGILSGEKFE
-739 SGGIVGGTSFS
+739 SGGIVGGNSFS

-755 AHVNSGEMILNRE
+755 AHVNSGEMILNRK
-768 QQTRLFDMANFG
+768 QQTNLFNMANVG
-780 GGFDYSGLAQALTQ
+780 GGFDYSGFAEAVAQ
-794 AVASLPAPTLQYQE
+794 AVAKQPAPILEYTE
-808 FKDFQNQVQRVTK
+808 FESFANRVAK
-821 IAEL
+821 VRELSKL

>member
-1 MAEQIIL
+1 
-8 DIQLDK
+8 
-14 GSVNADLRATLE
+14 
-26 SLKALK
+26 
-32 NEQKELTKAIKEGND
+32 
-47 VDGEMSARL
+47 
-56 LDLKSQIKY
+56 
-65 TEAQAKGLAATQRIL
+65 
-80 TADGK
+80 
-85 KYEDTLNGQR
+85 
-95 QKLSDMQSAYDAMD
+95 
-109 KEMRDSEGGKAFLAQ
+109 
-124 IKEQHDAVL
+124 
-133 GLEGATGRMQRNV
+133 
-146 GNYGE
+146 
-151 SIKGVI
+151 
-157 PSLDKFDA
+157 
-165 VLNKMGTSMN
+165 
-175 DLQQGVGTASKNIVS
+175 
-190 HFATI
+190 
-195 GKALI
+195 
-200 TPPLGIIVAIL
+200 
-211 TGIMLIFGKLA
+211 
-222 SAIKKNDDAMTNLQ
+222 MTNLQ

-300 ETQRQYTVQNAKDAQ
+300 EKQRQYTVQNAKDAQ

-322 IAAESTDLEERKKA
+322 IASESTDLEERKKA

-341 TLEEEIARRNVEIA
+341 ALEEEIARRNVEIA

-380 AQLEAEKIQAETDY
+380 ARLEAEKIQAETDY

-402 AQIRELNNKI
+402 AQIREINNKI

-424 KRLEAQRKAEEEAEK
+424 KRLEEQRKAQEEAEK

-450 NEKALRQQMED
+450 NEKAIRQQMED

-478 QIAGTREI
+478 QLAGTREI
-486 EELKKRLETEQNL
+486 EELKKRLETEKNL

-517 LDTQLKEKADALA
+517 LDTQLKEKADAIA

-566 QLQELELQQQAEL
+566 QLEELEMQQQAEL

-585 EEEKYLI
+585 EEDKYLI

-598 LKQALVAETAKK
+598 LKQALVEETAKK

-615 TQMKM
+615 TQMKA
-620 QLSASLQTMAK
+620 QLSSAMQSMAK

-678 RAMVEAVQG
+678 RAIVEAVEG
-687 ATQAAASTGPLA
+687 ATQAAAKTGPLA
-699 PVMLAVYI
+699 PVMIAVYI

-726 QAKTILSGDNKFE
+726 QAKGILSGEKFE

-768 QQTRLFDMANFG
+768 QQTRLFDMANYG
-780 GGFDYSGLAQALTQ
+780 GGFDYSGLTQALTQ
-794 AVASLPAPTLQYQE
+794 AVASLPSPTLQYQE
-808 FKDFQNQVQRVTK
+808 FKDFQSSVQRVTK

>member
-26 SLKALK
+26 SLKQLK

-65 TEAQAKGLAATQRIL
+65 TEAQAKGLAATQRVL

-95 QKLSDMQSAYDAMD
+95 QKLADMQSAYDAMD
-109 KEMRDSEGGKAFLAQ
+109 KEMRESEGGKAFLAQ

-146 GNYGE
+146 GNYGD

-157 PSLDKFDA
+157 PSVDKFDA

-175 DLQQGVGTASKNIVS
+175 DLQQGVGTASKSIVS

-322 IAAESTDLEERKKA
+322 IAAESTDLEARKKA

-355 TKTLELRKEQARQEV
+355 TKTLQLRKEQARQEV

-380 AQLEAEKIQAETDY
+380 ARLEAEKIQAETDY

-412 NAENAKN
+412 KAENAKN

-450 NEKALRQQMED
+450 NEKDLREQMED

-478 QIAGTREI
+478 QLAGSREI
-486 EELKKRLETEQNL
+486 EELKKRLETEKNI

-530 EERINAEMQRIAEQ
+530 EERINAEMQKIAEQ

-566 QLQELELQQQAEL
+566 QLEELELQQQAEL

-598 LKQALVAETAKK
+598 LKQALVAETTKK

-620 QLSASLQTMAK
+620 QLSASLQMMAK

-726 QAKTILSGDNKFE
+726 QAKTILSGDNKYE

-794 AVASLPAPTLQYQE
+794 AVASLPSPTLQYQE
-808 FKDFQNQVQRVTK
+808 FKDFQSQVQRVTK

>member
-26 SLKALK
+26 SLKQLK

-65 TEAQAKGLAATQRIL
+65 TEAQAKGLAATQRVL

-95 QKLSDMQSAYDAMD
+95 QKLADMQSAYDAMD

-146 GNYGE
+146 GNYGD

-157 PSLDKFDA
+157 PSVDKFDA

-175 DLQQGVGTASKNIVS
+175 DLQQGVGTASKSIVS

-211 TGIMLIFGKLA
+211 TGIMLIFSKVA

-300 ETQRQYTVQNAKDAQ
+300 EKQRQYTVQNAKDAQ

-322 IAAESTDLEERKKA
+322 IASESTDLEERKKA

-341 TLEEEIARRNVEIA
+341 ALEEEIARRNVEIA

-380 AQLEAEKIQAETDY
+380 ARLEAEKIQAETDY

-402 AQIRELNNKI
+402 AQIREINNKI

-424 KRLEAQRKAEEEAEK
+424 KRLEEQRKAQEEAEK

-450 NEKALRQQMED
+450 NEKAIRQQMED

-478 QIAGTREI
+478 QLAGTREI
-486 EELKKRLETEQNL
+486 EELKKRLETEKNL

-517 LDTQLKEKADALA
+517 LDTQLKEKADAIA

-566 QLQELELQQQAEL
+566 QLEELEMQQQAEL

-585 EEEKYLI
+585 EEDKYLI

-598 LKQALVAETAKK
+598 LKQALVEETAKK

-615 TQMKM
+615 TQMKA
-620 QLSASLQTMAK
+620 QLSSAMQSMAK

-678 RAMVEAVQG
+678 RAIVEAVEG
-687 ATQAAASTGPLA
+687 ATQAAAKTGPLA
-699 PVMLAVYI
+699 PVMIAVYI

-726 QAKTILSGDNKFE
+726 QAKGILSGEKFE

-768 QQTRLFDMANFG
+768 QQTRLFDMANYG
-780 GGFDYSGLAQALTQ
+780 GGFDYSGLTQALTQ
-794 AVASLPAPTLQYQE
+794 AVASLPSPTLQYQE

>member
-65 TEAQAKGLAATQRIL
+65 TEAQAKGLAATQRVL

-109 KEMRDSEGGKAFLAQ
+109 KEMRDSEGGKAFLQQ

-146 GNYGE
+146 GNYGD

-157 PSLDKFDA
+157 PSIDKFDA

-355 TKTLELRKEQARQEV
+355 TKTLQLRKEQARQEV

-402 AQIRELNNKI
+402 AQIREINNKI

-478 QIAGTREI
+478 QIAGNREI
-486 EELKKRLETEQNL
+486 EELKKRLETEKNL

-517 LDTQLKEKADALA
+517 LDNQLKEKADTLA

-566 QLQELELQQQAEL
+566 QLEELELQQQAEL
-579 ENTILN
+579 ENTLLN

-620 QLSASLQTMAK
+620 QLSSAMQSMAK

-794 AVASLPAPTLQYQE
+794 AVASLPSPTLQYQE
-808 FKDFQNQVQRVTK
+808 FKDFQSSVQRVTK

>member
-65 TEAQAKGLAATQRIL
+65 TEAQAKGLAATQRVL

-95 QKLSDMQSAYDAMD
+95 QKLADMQSAYDAMD

-157 PSLDKFDA
+157 PSVDKFDA

-175 DLQQGVGTASKNIVS
+175 DLQQGVGTASKSIVS

-211 TGIMLIFGKLA
+211 TGIMLIFSKVA

-322 IAAESTDLEERKKA
+322 IASESTDLEERKKA

-341 TLEEEIARRNVEIA
+341 ALEEKIALRNVEIA

-380 AQLEAEKIQAETDY
+380 ARLEAEKIQAETDY

-402 AQIRELNNKI
+402 AQIREINNKI

-424 KRLEAQRKAEEEAEK
+424 KRLEAQRKVEEEAEK

-450 NEKALRQQMED
+450 NEKAIRQQMED

-478 QIAGTREI
+478 QLAGTREI
-486 EELKKRLETEQNL
+486 EELKKRLETEKNL
-499 TEEGRAILNQLII
+499 TEEVRAILNQLII

-517 LDTQLKEKADALA
+517 LDTQLKEKADAFA

-555 AEENSAEMLEL
+555 AEENSTEMLEL
-566 QLQELELQQQAEL
+566 QLEELELQQQAEL

-598 LKQALVAETAKK
+598 LKQALVEETAKK

-615 TQMKM
+615 TQMKA
-620 QLSASLQTMAK
+620 QLSSAMQSMAK

-726 QAKTILSGDNKFE
+726 QAKGILSGEKFE

-768 QQTRLFDMANFG
+768 QQTRLFDMANYG
-780 GGFDYSGLAQALTQ
+780 GGFDYSGLTQALTQ
-794 AVASLPAPTLQYQE
+794 AVASLPSPTLQYQE
-808 FKDFQNQVQRVTK
+808 FKDFQSSVQRVTK

>member
-26 SLKALK
+26 SLKQLK

-65 TEAQAKGLAATQRIL
+65 TEAQAKGLAATQRVL

-95 QKLSDMQSAYDAMD
+95 QKLADMQSAYDAMD
-109 KEMRDSEGGKAFLAQ
+109 KEMRDSEGGKAFLQQ

-157 PSLDKFDA
+157 PSVDKFDA

-211 TGIMLIFGKLA
+211 TGIMLIFSKVA

-300 ETQRQYTVQNAKDAQ
+300 EKQRQYVVQNAKDAQ

-341 TLEEEIARRNVEIA
+341 ALEEEIARRNVEVA
-355 TKTLELRKEQARQEV
+355 TKTLQLRKEQARQEV

-380 AQLEAEKIQAETDY
+380 ARLEAEKIQAETDY

-412 NAENAKN
+412 NADNAKN

-450 NEKALRQQMED
+450 NEKAIRQQMED

-478 QIAGTREI
+478 QLAGSREI
-486 EELKKRLETEQNL
+486 EELKKRLETEKNL
-499 TEEGRAILNQLII
+499 TEEGRAILNKLII

-517 LDTQLKEKADALA
+517 LDNQLKEKADAIA

-544 EQTKLELRKAI
+544 EKTKLELRKAI
-555 AEENSAEMLEL
+555 AEGNSAEMLEL
-566 QLQELELQQQAEL
+566 RLQELELQQQAEL

-585 EEEKYLI
+585 EEDKYLI

-598 LKQALVAETAKK
+598 LKQALIAETMLK
-610 NEEQA
+610 NAEQA
-615 TQMKM
+615 TQMKE
-620 QLSASLQTMAK
+620 QLSSAMQSMAK

-726 QAKTILSGDNKFE
+726 QAKGILSGEKFE

-768 QQTRLFDMANFG
+768 QQTRLFDMANYG
-780 GGFDYSGLAQALTQ
+780 GGFDYSGLTQALTQ
-794 AVASLPAPTLQYQE
+794 AVASLPSPTLQYQE
-808 FKDFQNQVQRVTK
+808 FKDFQSSVQRVTK

>member
-26 SLKALK
+26 SLKQLK
-32 NEQKELTKAIKEGND
+32 AEQKELNKAIKEGND

-65 TEAQAKGLAATQRIL
+65 TEAQAKGLAATQRVL

-146 GNYGE
+146 GNYGD

-157 PSLDKFDA
+157 PSVDKFDA
-165 VLNKMGTSMN
+165 ALNKMGTSIN
-175 DLQQGVGTASKNIVS
+175 DLQQGVGTASKGIVS
-190 HFATI
+190 HFTAI

-211 TGIMLIFGKLA
+211 TGIMLIFSKLA

-380 AQLEAEKIQAETDY
+380 ARLEAEKIQAETDY

-470 GERELVEM
+470 GERELIEM
-478 QIAGTREI
+478 QLAGSREI

-579 ENTILN
+579 ENTLLN

-620 QLSASLQTMAK
+620 QLSASLQMMAK

-664 QLATDQAIS
+664 QLATDQAVS

-726 QAKTILSGDNKFE
+726 QAKGILSGDNKFE

-768 QQTRLFDMANFG
+768 QQTRLFDMANYG

-794 AVASLPAPTLQYQE
+794 AVANLPSPTLQYQE
-808 FKDFQNQVQRVTK
+808 FKDFQNSVQRVTK

>member
-26 SLKALK
+26 SLKQLK

-65 TEAQAKGLAATQRIL
+65 TEAQAKGLAATQRVL

-95 QKLSDMQSAYDAMD
+95 QKLADMQSAYDAMD

-157 PSLDKFDA
+157 PSVDKFDA

-175 DLQQGVGTASKNIVS
+175 DLQQGVGTASKSIVS

-211 TGIMLIFGKLA
+211 TGIMLIFSKVA

-300 ETQRQYTVQNAKDAQ
+300 EKQRQYTVQNAKDAQ

-322 IAAESTDLEERKKA
+322 IASESTDLEERKKA

-341 TLEEEIARRNVEIA
+341 ALEEEIARRNVEIA
-355 TKTLELRKEQARQEV
+355 TKTLQLRKEQARQEV

-380 AQLEAEKIQAETDY
+380 ARLEAEKIQAETDY

-402 AQIRELNNKI
+402 AQIREINNKI

-424 KRLEAQRKAEEEAEK
+424 KRLEEQRKAQEEAEK
-439 ARQEALKASLE
+439 ARQEALKSSLE
-450 NEKALRQQMED
+450 NEKAIRQQMED

-478 QIAGTREI
+478 QLAGTREI
-486 EELKKRLETEQNL
+486 EELKKHLETEKNL

-517 LDTQLKEKADALA
+517 LDTQLKEKADAIA

-544 EQTKLELRKAI
+544 EQTKLELKKAI

-566 QLQELELQQQAEL
+566 QLEELELQQQAEL

-585 EEEKYLI
+585 EEDKYLI

-598 LKQALVAETAKK
+598 LKQALVEETAKK

-615 TQMKM
+615 TQMKA
-620 QLSASLQTMAK
+620 QLSSAMQSMAK

-678 RAMVEAVQG
+678 RAIVEAVEG
-687 ATQAAASTGPLA
+687 ATQAAAKTGPLA
-699 PVMLAVYI
+699 PVMIAVYI

-726 QAKTILSGDNKFE
+726 QAKGILSGEKFE

-768 QQTRLFDMANFG
+768 QQTRLFDMANYG
-780 GGFDYSGLAQALTQ
+780 GGFDYSGLTQALTQ
-794 AVASLPAPTLQYQE
+794 AVASLPSPTLQYQE

>member
-65 TEAQAKGLAATQRIL
+65 TEAQAKGLSATQRVL

-146 GNYGE
+146 GNYGD

-165 VLNKMGTSMN
+165 ALNKMGTSMN
-175 DLQQGVGTASKNIVS
+175 DLQQGVGTASKSIVS
-190 HFATI
+190 HLATI

-211 TGIMLIFGKLA
+211 TGIMLIFSKVA

-246 TAIGKIFEGIGVAL
+246 IAIGKIFEGIGVAL

-322 IAAESTDLEERKKA
+322 IAAESTDLETRKKA

-341 TLEEEIARRNVEIA
+341 ALEEEIARRNVEIA
-355 TKTLELRKEQARQEV
+355 TKTLQLRKEQARQEV

-380 AQLEAEKIQAETDY
+380 ARLEAEKIQAETDY

-424 KRLEAQRKAEEEAEK
+424 KRLEAQKKAEEETEK

-450 NEKALRQQMED
+450 NEKAIRQQMED

-478 QIAGTREI
+478 QLAGTREI
-486 EELKKRLETEQNL
+486 EELKKRLETEKNI

-512 DKQTE
+512 NKQTE

-566 QLQELELQQQAEL
+566 QLEELELQQQAEL
-579 ENTILN
+579 ENTLLN

-620 QLSASLQTMAK
+620 QLSASLQMMAK

-726 QAKTILSGDNKFE
+726 QAKGILSGEKFE

-794 AVASLPAPTLQYQE
+794 AVASLPSPTLQYQE
-808 FKDFQNQVQRVTK
+808 FKDFQSQVQRVTK